1 MEYLSIV
8 KIESRFLKYSTSRYS
23 ESRILL
29 RIRVEGLE
37 KGFLSFST
45 LFKKDGKIFHS
56 SIMCTYYKCYL
67 SNIYKILID
76 IKFILWIDQKL
87 FTDRRGH
94 VPPSF
99 RNGFRLRVLGPI
111 KSIDI
116 TPLFQRGV
124 QLIILLMSIN
134 VFVPE
139 LLNWNY
145 NFSPAENAA
154 SWKFIHGGAPPRSL
168 NNGFNNVTITQ
179 PI

>member
-37 KGFLSFST
+37 KGSLSFST

-87 FTDRRGH
+87 FT
-94 VPPSF
+94 
-99 RNGFRLRVLGPI
+99 RLQIGEG
-111 KSIDI
+111 
-116 TPLFQRGV
+116 TC
-124 QLIILLMSIN
+124 
-134 VFVPE
+134 
-139 LLNWNY
+139 
-145 NFSPAENAA
+145 
-154 SWKFIHGGAPPRSL
+154 PPRSGMDFDWEFL
-168 NNGFNNVTITQ
+168 DR
-179 PI
+179 

>member
-37 KGFLSFST
+37 KGSLSFST

-87 FTDRRGH
+87 FTRLQIREARAPLVQEWISTESSWTDKINWYNAVVSTRRAINYITN
-94 VPPSF
+94 VYKCF
-99 RNGFRLRVLGPI
+99 RTRII
-111 KSIDI
+111 K
-116 TPLFQRGV
+116 LK
-124 QLIILLMSIN
+124 L
-134 VFVPE
+134 
-139 LLNWNY
+139 
-145 NFSPAENAA
+145 
-154 SWKFIHGGAPPRSL
+154 
-168 NNGFNNVTITQ
+168 
-179 PI
+179 